1 MWSEEK
7 IKGYLR
13 EKVSEKRYIHVMG
26 VCETAE
32 QLAKKYGCSISL
44 ARTAALIHDCA
55 KTMKDEEIIYL
66 VQEEGYSINTL
77 EEKNPQLMHGLAG
90 AILGEKVMGVSDEDV
105 FNAVRYHTTGR
116 EAMSMLEKIIYISDY
131 IEPSRDF
138 PGITELRDMAYKNIN
153 QAVLWA
159 MENTIIYV
167 VKRKQLLH
175 LETIQAR
182 NYLLGEMKE

>member
-1 MWSEEK
+1 M
-7 IKGYLR
+7 
-13 EKVSEKRYIHVMG
+13 SEKRYNHVMG

-32 QLAKKYGCSISL
+32 QLSKIYGYESSL

-55 KTMKDEEIIYL
+55 KAMSNEEIISI
-66 VQEEGYSINTL
+66 VQEEGYSINAL
-77 EEKNPQLMHGLAG
+77 EEKNPQLLHGLAG
-90 AILGEKVMGVSDEDV
+90 AILGKKVMGICNDDV
-105 FNAVRYHTTGR
+105 YNAVRYHTTGR

-138 PGITELRDMAYKNIN
+138 PGVAELRNMAYKNIN
-153 QAVLWA
+153 GAVLSA

-167 VKRKQLLH
+167 VKLKQLLH

-182 NYLLGEMKE
+182 NYLLSEMKE